1 MGMAHLWAPDAED
14 LAEHYPNAAE
24 HAADLI
30 VHLIGLVAAL
40 IGGGV
45 LFVLAAMYGGAPK
58 AVAVALYAFGLMAM
72 LACSAI
78 YNLTRPNPHR
88 RLLRRLD
95 EAAIFVMIAGS
106 YTPFT
111 MSMLDGA
118 LGAGMTTLVW
128 LIALAGALG
137 KLFLPQISEKAWCLV
152 YIGYGW
158 LALAIVGPLSAVL
171 SGVTLWLLA
180 TGGIVYTVGVL
191 FFLNPRLPFRRAIWH
206 GFVVTGAALHF
217 AAIAGGVVFS

>member
-1 MGMAHLWAPDAED
+1 MKKAKLLAPDHAE

-24 HAADLI
+24 HIADLV
-30 VHLIGLVAAL
+30 VHMIGLAAAV
-40 IGGGV
+40 IGGGI
-45 LFVLAAMYGGAPK
+45 LFVLAAMHGGAPK

-78 YNLTRPNPHR
+78 YNLTRPNRHR
-88 RLLRRLD
+88 RVLRRLD
-95 EAAIFVMIAGS
+95 EAAIFIMIAGS

-111 MSMLDGA
+111 TQMLDGA
-118 LGAGMTTLVW
+118 LGVGMTSLVW
-128 LIALAGALG
+128 VIALCGAAGKMLA
-137 KLFLPQISEKAWCLV
+137 PQISEKIWCLV

-158 LALAIVGPLSAVL
+158 LAVAVLGPLSAAL
-171 SGVTLWLLA
+171 SGVTLALLA
-180 TGGIVYTVGVL
+180 LGGVVYTVGVL

-217 AAIAGGVVFS
+217 AAIAGGVVFN